1 MYNAWEAEKIMC
13 VIDSSYE
20 RLIHN
25 NNEENQYNYG
35 FTANYRLHIT
45 VQENR

>member
-1 MYNAWEAEKIMC
+1 MC

-35 FTANYRLHIT
+35 FTGNYCLHIT

>member
-1 MYNAWEAEKIMC
+1 MC

-45 VQENR
+45 VQENRWLEL